1 MTKIYRNIVNG
12 KEYERQNE
20 KFIEIHSP
28 IDGSVLGKVVAMS
41 QGDIDRV
48 MEISKEKQEEWAA
61 FQLMKKQKFF
71 IRFQI
76 Y

>member
-28 IDGSVLGKVVAMS
+28 IDGSVLGKVV
-41 QGDIDRV
+41 GTN
-48 MEISKEKQEEWAA
+48 
-61 FQLMKKQKFF
+61 
-71 IRFQI
+71 
-76 Y
+76 